1 MIIIGWISFMLLI
14 VSSFTAGYLL
24 RLATT
29 MEEPEDEVSVEENE
43 SICNTHTATE
53 VC

>member
-1 MIIIGWISFMLLI
+1 MIIIGWITFLMI
-14 VSSFTAGYLL
+14 NISSFTAGYLL

-29 MEEPEDEVSVEENE
+29 MEGPEDEVSVEENE